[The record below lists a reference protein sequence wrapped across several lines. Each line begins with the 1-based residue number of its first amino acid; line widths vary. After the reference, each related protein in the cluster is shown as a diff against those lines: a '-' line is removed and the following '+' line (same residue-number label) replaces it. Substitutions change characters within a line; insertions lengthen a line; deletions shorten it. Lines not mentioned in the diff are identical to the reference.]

1 MLHVELDRNPAHHPY
16 YLQIL
21 EQIRSSIL
29 AGELAAGSQLPPS
42 RQLAIELGI
51 ARRTV
56 TIAYEELCA
65 QGYCLSRVGRG
76 TVVAPIVQVNPPPPD
91 RSITGLPQWLTLA
104 EPQQLRSNRSIA
116 LQSDATSLS
125 IGDADC
131 THSLPRLRSQ

>member
-1 MLHVELDRNPAHHPY
+1 MLHIELDRDPAHHPY

-29 AGELAAGSQLPPS
+29 AGELTAGSELPPS

-76 TVVAPIVQVNPPPPD
+76 TVVASIAQINTPPPD
-91 RSITGLPQWLTLA
+91 RSQTGLPQWLTFA
-104 EPQQLRSNRSIA
+104 PPEYRRSLRYETGAPARAQGGPGRSEEQC
-116 LQSDATSLS
+116 LGSY
-125 IGDADC
+125 
-131 THSLPRLRSQ
+131 